1 MKQVHFPGLN
11 GIRFIAAFLVILDHT
26 ELMKGYLGLPPFWS
40 ETFSAHLGSTG
51 VTIFFVL
58 SGFLITYLLLMEKHL
73 GPIHIRSF
81 YFRRVLRI
89 WPLYYLIFVLGFFI
103 IPLLPLFQVP
113 GYSIPFDTF
122 PWDSFWTYGSLL
134 ANVGFIYCVPIAYAG
149 ILWSVAVEEQF
160 YLIWPWIVQHF
171 SLSIRKLFV
180 IVLVYF
186 FLKILAYFP
195 ALGIKDFLPDH
206 FYFWL
211 DRTRISCMIIGGI
224 GALCLYQQKWSWLNF
239 IYSKT
244 HQWIQFGIFLLI
256 LSNLLNSSLFHLV
269 KNEILAINVMIIIV
283 NIASNGKSLLTME
296 NRVFDFLGKISY
308 GLYVYHLLVAVV
320 VIKFMM
326 SMTLFSQ
333 MPYWVSGILIL
344 FFTTLISIVISHLSY
359 RYFEKYFLKKKE
371 RFSVI
376 KTS

>member
-1 MKQVHFPGLN
+1 
-11 GIRFIAAFLVILDHT
+11 
-26 ELMKGYLGLPPFWS
+26 
-40 ETFSAHLGSTG
+40 
-51 VTIFFVL
+51 
-58 SGFLITYLLLMEKHL
+58 
-73 GPIHIRSF
+73 
-81 YFRRVLRI
+81 
-89 WPLYYLIFVLGFFI
+89 
-103 IPLLPLFQVP
+103 
-113 GYSIPFDTF
+113 
-122 PWDSFWTYGSLL
+122 
-134 ANVGFIYCVPIAYAG
+134 
-149 ILWSVAVEEQF
+149 
-160 YLIWPWIVQHF
+160 
-171 SLSIRKLFV
+171 
-180 IVLVYF
+180 
-186 FLKILAYFP
+186 LAYFP

-256 LSNLLNSSLFHLV
+256 LSNLLNSSLFHFV

-344 FFTTLISIVISHLSY
+344 LFTTLISIVISHLSY